1 MPANTTA
8 SSPKKK
14 KGRRARLL
22 VILLVLAL
30 LGGIGY
36 GGYWGVSAVR
46 ASFPQTTGTIEI
58 PGLLGQ
64 VEVKRD
70 DYGIPQIYAD
80 SDEDLYRAQGFVHA
94 QDRFWEMDVRRHMTA
109 GRLSEMFG
117 SGQVETDSFLRT
129 LGWRKVA
136 QQEFDTKLSAKTK
149 KFLQSYAD
157 GVNAYLQGKAGKELS
172 FEYAALAL
180 TNDYKPEPWTPVD
193 SVAWLKAM
201 AWDLRGNMQEEIDR
215 SLLTSRLDKKQI
227 KDLYP
232 PYRIEN
238 KPIMET
244 GGIDPVT
251 EKFDPKAKPSG
262 ELGGQSE
269 NGNSNSNSNGN
280 SNGNSNS
287 NGSGDGNSSGD
298 GTGDSGST
306 PDGSTEG
313 SGSTG
318 GSGGSEGPGSTDGSG
333 NAEGTLSQDTGGTP
347 AEGEDGAP
355 ADAEGATNGLS
366 SQLSALSETLDAIPA
381 LLGPSGSGI
390 GSNSWVVSGTH
401 TTTGKPL
408 LANDPHLAPQL
419 PSLWYQ
425 MGLHCRKVSASCSSQ
440 TSGYTFSGM
449 PGVIIGHNKDIAW
462 GFTNLGADVTDLYLE
477 KLTGSTYQ
485 VGGEQKD
492 LVTRKEVIKVA
503 GGESKTIT
511 VRETGN
517 GPLVSDRSTELEK
530 VGQKAPVANNAP
542 DRATGYGVALRWTA
556 LDPGK
561 SMDAVF
567 ELNRATDFRSF
578 RDAAKKF
585 EVPSQ
590 NMIYADSKGNIGY
603 QAPGKIPVRGKGDGS
618 VPAPGWDP
626 DYKWKKDFVPFDEMP
641 YEENPERGYIVT
653 ANQAVIDPKKYPHL
667 LTKDYGHGARSQR
680 INDLIESKIQDNGK
694 ISTEDMRTMQMD
706 NTSEIAEILKPLL
719 LKIDISDPYVREAQ
733 KLLETWN
740 NNQEPDSAA
749 AAYFNA
755 VWRHILKLAFGNK
768 LPKEMRV
775 EGDCLSVRPAD
786 STVPLDELERV
797 IECGQRDADSA
808 QPDGGDRWIEI
819 VRKLV
824 KDEKNDWW
832 RSPASRNDKATDTRD
847 ELFARAMEDARWELT
862 AELGKD
868 ISSWSWGRLHQL
880 TLKNQTLGTEGP
892 GFLQYLLNRGPWNL
906 GGGEATVNATGWNA
920 AAGYE
925 VVWVPSM
932 RMVVNVGDWDK
943 SRWINLSGASGHAYS
958 AHYTDQTDKWANGEL
973 LDWSFNA
980 DAVEKNTVDTLTLT
994 PKAGP

>member
-58 PGLLGQ
+58 PGLSGQ

-80 SDEDLYRAQGFVHA
+80 SDDDLFRAQGFVHA
-94 QDRFWEMDVRRHMTA
+94 QDRFWEMDVRRHMTS

-117 SGQVETDSFLRT
+117 SDLVETDSFLRT
-129 LGWRKVA
+129 LGFRQVA
-136 QQEFDTKLSAKTK
+136 QQEYDEKLEPDTK
-149 KFLQSYAD
+149 KFLKSYAD
-157 GVNAYLQGKAGKELS
+157 GVNAYLQGKGGKDLS
-172 FEYAALAL
+172 FEYAALAF

-215 SLLTSRLDKKQI
+215 SLLTSRLDEKQI

-232 PYRIEN
+232 PYRVEN
-238 KPIMET
+238 KPIMEN
-244 GGIDPVT
+244 GAVDPAT
-251 EKFDPKAKPSG
+251 KKFDPEAEPRG
-262 ELGGQSE
+262 DIREDENGDE
-269 NGNSNSNSNGN
+269 NGNGN
-280 SNGNSNS
+280 DGT
-287 NGSGDGNSSGD
+287 DGNGGD
-298 GTGDSGST
+298 VGNGAQSEDSG
-306 PDGSTEG
+306 DGSTEG
-313 SGSTG
+313 
-318 GSGGSEGPGSTDGSG
+318 
-333 NAEGTLSQDTGGTP
+333 TLGHDAGGTP
-347 AEGEDGAP
+347 AEGTDGAP
-355 ADAEGATNGLS
+355 ADATDATEGLN
-366 SQLSALSETLDAIPA
+366 SQLAAVSESLDSIPA
-381 LLGPSGSGI
+381 LLGPNGNGL
-390 GSNSWVVSGTH
+390 GSNSWVVSGKY
-401 TTTGKPL
+401 TTTNKPL

-425 MGLHCRKVSASCSSQ
+425 MGLHCRKVSDACTFQ
-440 TSGYTFSGM
+440 TAGYTFSGM
-449 PGVIIGHNKDIAW
+449 PGVVIGHNQDIAW

-477 KLTGSTYQ
+477 KLSGNSYQ
-485 VGGEQKD
+485 VGDEQKE
-492 LVTRKEVIKVA
+492 LITRKEVIKVA

-511 VRETGN
+511 VRQTGH
-517 GPLVSDRSTELEK
+517 GPLISDRSSELEK
-530 VGQKAPVANNAP
+530 VGQKAPVPDDVPAP
-542 DRATGYGVALRWTA
+542 DRATGYGIALRWTA
-556 LDPGK
+556 LDAGK

-567 ELNRATDFRSF
+567 DLNRAKDFKTF
-578 RDAAKKF
+578 RAAAKDF

-590 NMIYADSKGNIGY
+590 NLIYADAEGKIGY
-603 QAPGKIPVRGKGDGS
+603 QAPGKIPVRKKGDGS
-618 VPAPGWDP
+618 VPALGWDP
-626 DYKWKKDFVPFDEMP
+626 DYDWERDPVPFDEMP
-641 YEENPERGYIVT
+641 YEEDPERGYIVT
-653 ANQAVIDPKKYPHL
+653 ANQAVIDPDKYKYL
-667 LTKDYGHGARSQR
+667 LTKDYGYGARSQR
-680 INDLIESKIQDNGK
+680 INNLIESKIKDGGK

-706 NTSEIAEILKPLL
+706 NTSEIAKILTPLL

-733 KLLETWN
+733 KLLETWDYS
-740 NNQEPDSAA
+740 QEPDSAA
-749 AAYFNA
+749 AAYFNG

-786 STVPLDELERV
+786 STAPLDELERV

-808 QPDGGDRWIEI
+808 QPDGGDRWFEV
-819 VRKLV
+819 VRKIV
-824 KDEKNDWW
+824 NDEKNSWW

-880 TLKNQTLGTEGP
+880 TLKNQTLGTDGP

-973 LDWSFNA
+973 LDWSFSPK
-980 DAVEKNTVDTLTLT
+980 AVETNTVDTLTLT